1 MFKHAMYTLL
11 NFTYTILERSEN
23 SMEHF
28 TLVYENE
35 VEDIID
41 SVNSL
46 KEYFKKKEIEVG
58 IWESIHER
66 THFLKIYFA
75 KEKFNEKYFQ
85 IFNLYIAN
93 ILYREVVKE
102 FFKKNL
108 VDFLSENYF
117 FLTDEEIIEIK
128 NKSVEIFN
136 NETFLIDDK
145 NIFYLNRK
153 NEMIDKIIDCVKEN
167 NEININGFVMFRMK
181 ELEIYLE
188 GILEKIVEDHMVEK
202 EYDEF
207 IKLLQYFVN
216 IQESR
221 IDELNIIID
230 IEGRYIL
237 RDKDGNDITESFMA
251 DIHKSKISTEVLN
264 GVNFEDMLI
273 SNLITY
279 CPEKIVIH
287 CSENSFNQEI
297 ISTISKVFLQ
307 KVEFCSECKMC
318 NKIKRKSPL

>member
-1 MFKHAMYTLL
+1 
-11 NFTYTILERSEN
+11 
-23 SMEHF
+23 MEHF

-46 KEYFKKKEIEVG
+46 KDYFKNKKIEVG
-58 IWESIHER
+58 ICEKIYEN

-75 KEKFNEKYFQ
+75 KEKFNERYFQ
-85 IFNLYIAN
+85 IFYLYIAN

-102 FFKKNL
+102 FYKKNISE
-108 VDFLSENYF
+108 FLLDNYF
-117 FLTDEEIIEIK
+117 FLTNDEIKEIK
-128 NKSVEIFN
+128 NKGVEIFN
-136 NETFLIDDK
+136 NETFTMDDK
-145 NIFYLNRK
+145 NIFYINRK
-153 NEMIDKIIDCVKEN
+153 NEILDKIIDCVKEHK
-167 NEININGFVMFRMK
+167 EININGFVTFRMK

-188 GILEKIVEDHMVEK
+188 NILEKIVEEYMVEK

-230 IEGRYIL
+230 IEGRYVL
-237 RDKDGNDITESFMA
+237 RDKDGNDITESFMG
-251 DIHKSKISTEVLN
+251 DIYKNEISNGLIN

-287 CSENSFNQEI
+287 CPENSFNQEI
-297 ISTISKVFLQ
+297 INTISKVFLQ
-307 KVEFCSECKMC
+307 KVQFCTNCKMC
-318 NKIKRKSPL
+318 NKIKKKSPL

>member
-1 MFKHAMYTLL
+1 MYTLL
-11 NFTYTILERSEN
+11 NFTYTMLERSEN
-23 SMEHF
+23 GMEHF

-46 KEYFKKKEIEVG
+46 KEYFKNKKIEVG
-58 IWESIHER
+58 IWESIHEN

-75 KEKFNEKYFQ
+75 KEKFNEKYFK

-93 ILYREVVKE
+93 ILYREVVKK
-102 FFKKNL
+102 FYKKNL
-108 VDFLSENYF
+108 VDFLEDNYF
-117 FLTDEEIIEIK
+117 FLTGDEITEIK

-167 NEININGFVMFRMK
+167 EEININGFVMFRMK

-188 GILEKIVEDHMVEK
+188 NIIEKMVEDHMVEK

-237 RDKDGNDITESFMA
+237 RDKDGNDITESFMS
-251 DIHKSKISTEVLN
+251 DMHKNKMNTELLN

-287 CSENSFNQEI
+287 CPENSFNQEI
-297 ISTISKVFLQ
+297 INTISKVFIQ
-307 KVEFCSECKMC
+307 RVEFCTECKMC
-318 NKIKRKSPL
+318 SKIKRKSPL